1 MAQVN
6 QAGTDTIGETEI
18 GKVGY
23 PPIVV
28 MRNGMKNRI
37 VVCLGVSLSLLI
49 GTFALWGGLPLT
61 SLTGMSLPAILQYWS
76 VPLLFAVGLALFS
89 ALLKKTL
96 PTPAFLVSVSIASG
110 VLILGG
116 YGLLLTRGSSE
127 GTDVAVVLAAAI
139 MIGLGFGLVLLLWQ
153 RFLAQFSEEVAT
165 KILLLSLALSSAC
178 YLALSFVLREQMELA
193 FPVLVAGSIAL
204 SVIGA
209 RLPVQR
215 KEKMHS
221 LNHRPGVTKKIL
233 IDLRDPLLCV
243 GAIAFAV
250 ALTRAIAL
258 DGLDNAEMANITA
271 SFSIVVVALLLYV
284 LWFGLKRTPA
294 LFGKVSILGLY
305 RVFFPLIATALLAL
319 SIFGSSWG
327 LAVTTLVYAAF
338 SIVSVLI
345 ISTSISL
352 ARQHQVW
359 SPYVYGIFAG
369 SLYFMF
375 AVATTVAPLV
385 YYPQNFGAA
394 TFTVIVL
401 VVLYILAMSNAVIQ
415 NRKRKNEQRGN
426 NPDLQPHQEP
436 LIVDEVA
443 QRCSTL
449 SEQKHL
455 TAREKDVFLLLAKG
469 RDVPS
474 ISKQLFISENTV
486 RSHSKNVYRKL
497 GVHSKQELLDLLEEN
512 SSQKY

>member
-6 QAGTDTIGETEI
+6 QVGTDTIGEARI
-18 GKVGY
+18 RNVGC

-28 MRNGMKNRI
+28 MGNEMKNRI
-37 VVCLGVSLSLLI
+37 AVCLGVSLSLLI

-76 VPLLFAVGLALFS
+76 VPLLLTVGLALFS
-89 ALLKKTL
+89 VLLKKTL
-96 PTPAFLVSVSIASG
+96 PTPTFLVGVSIASG
-110 VLILGG
+110 ILIFGG
-116 YGLLLTRGSSE
+116 YGLLLALGSPE
-127 GTDVAVVLAAAI
+127 GTSATVVLAAAI
-139 MIGLGFGLVLLLWQ
+139 LVGLGFGLVLLLWQ

-178 YLALSFVLREQMELA
+178 YLVLSFALREQMALV
-193 FPVLVAGSIAL
+193 FPVLVVGSIAL
-204 SVIGA
+204 CVIGA
-209 RLPVQR
+209 RLPTQR
-215 KEKMHS
+215 KEMMYS
-221 LNHRPGVTKKIL
+221 LNHQPGIARKIL

-271 SFSIVVVALLLYV
+271 SFSIIVVALLLYI
-284 LWFGLKRTPA
+284 LWFGLKRA
-294 LFGKVSILGLY
+294 HVLFGKVSILGLY

-319 SIFGSSWG
+319 SVFGSTWG

-359 SPYVYGIFAG
+359 SPYVYGVFAG

-401 VVLYILAMSNAVIQ
+401 VVLYILAMSNAIIQ
-415 NRKRKNEQRGN
+415 NRKRKNDQGN
-426 NPDLQPHQEP
+426 NNPGTQPHQEP

-512 SSQKY
+512 GTQKY